1 MKLTGR
7 AFLRDGRKFYRID
20 YQDWRKLMNW
30 SKITYVESYRVKIR
44 VGLSDSKV
52 LVAQLCPILCNPLDC
67 SLPGSS
73 CLGFSR
79 QDYCSGLPCPPPGES
94 SWPED
99 RTWVSC
105 IVGRFLIIWA
115 TRETHN
121 QCWVE
126 EIYIFPLLYSF
137 TFSLEKSLQHHF
149 LVRCH
154 LFYLRAELMYI

>member
-52 LVAQLCPILCNPLDC
+52 LVAQLCPILCNPMDC

-73 CLGFSR
+73 VVGFSR
-79 QDYCSGLPCPPPGES
+79 QEYWSGLPFPSLGDLRNPGMEPRSPALQAAWNHWGSPKLMLFCILLS
-94 SWPED
+94 SIKNFAVMLQKQGHKQC
-99 RTWVSC
+99 RSMSVIL
-105 IVGRFLIIWA
+105 IV
-115 TRETHN
+115 
-121 QCWVE
+121 
-126 EIYIFPLLYSF
+126 
-137 TFSLEKSLQHHF
+137 
-149 LVRCH
+149 
-154 LFYLRAELMYI
+154 